1 MSQSNKNYLFP
12 IYLSL
17 ALLIGMFIGN
27 FLPKNSN
34 NTAVSSQNP
43 SEINEVLRLVHQ
55 FYMDTVNYDLLIKDG
70 IRGMLNALDPH
81 SVYETAEENRKF
93 MEEMSNAFEGIGVQF
108 HIQDDSLLVVA
119 AIAGG
124 PSEKVGV
131 RAGDRII
138 QVDSLKITNIGLK
151 NEDVFRMLRGKKG
164 SKVALGVYR
173 PKTEKTYQFNIVR
186 DVIPTYSVIAAYMIN
201 FHTGYIRLDQF
212 SATTADEMTNALR
225 KLKKEGMT
233 ALILDLRS
241 NSGGYLDAGI
251 KVADEFLKKGDK
263 IVYTEGLNSDRKDF
277 YATAYGNFEDE
288 KLIVLIDEFS
298 ASAAEI
304 VAGAIQDNDRGIL
317 IGRPSFGKGLV
328 QQQFPLQSGNVIKL
342 TVARYHTPSGR
353 YIQRP
358 YDDGTQKYYN
368 ELLERILK
376 GEEMDTSKFDAAL
389 KYQTVKGRTVYGG
402 GGITPDIYVAW
413 EKDTLEMPGVADI
426 IDSGRE
432 TFYRKL
438 NAKDKTVL
446 KALEVLEK
454 P

>member
-1 MSQSNKNYLFP
+1 MSQYNKNYLFP

-17 ALLIGMFIGN
+17 ALVVGMFIGN

-34 NTAVSSQNP
+34 NITVSKKNP
-43 SEINEVLRLVHQ
+43 SEIHEALQLINQ
-55 FYMDTVNYDLLIKDG
+55 FYLDTVNNKVLIKDA
-70 IRGMLNALDPH
+70 IKGMLESLDPH
-81 SVYETAEENRKF
+81 STYETAEENRKF
-93 MEEMSNAFEGIGVQF
+93 LEEMNNAFEGIGVQF
-108 HIQDDSLLVVA
+108 HIQNDTLLVVTPTT
-119 AIAGG
+119 GG

-138 QVDSLKITNIGLK
+138 KVDSLKITNIGLK

-164 SKVALGVYR
+164 SKVALEIYR
-173 PKTEKTYQFNIVR
+173 PKTKKTYHFNIVR

-201 FHTGYIRLDQF
+201 SNTGYIRLDQF
-212 SATTADEMTNALR
+212 TATTADEMTNALQ

-233 ALILDLRS
+233 ALVLDLRS

-251 KVADEFLKKGDK
+251 KVADEFLKKGEK
-263 IVYTEGLNSDRKDF
+263 IVYTEGLNTSRKDF
-277 YATAYGNFEDE
+277 YATAYGNFETG
-288 KLIVLIDEFS
+288 KLAVLIDEFS

-304 VAGAIQDNDRGIL
+304 VAGAIQDNDRGTV
-317 IGRPSFGKGLV
+317 IGRRSFGKGLV
-328 QQQFPLQSGNVIKL
+328 QQQFPLQSGSVIKL
-342 TVARYHTPSGR
+342 TVSRYHTPSGR
-353 YIQRP
+353 CIQRP
-358 YDDGTQKYYN
+358 YDNGTQKYYN
-368 ELLERILK
+368 ELVERILD
-376 GEEMDTSKFDAAL
+376 GEKDDNLQLDSAL

-413 EKDTLEMPGVADI
+413 EKDTLDQPTVTDI

-432 TFYRKL
+432 AFYRKL

-446 KALEVLEK
+446 KALEVLRK